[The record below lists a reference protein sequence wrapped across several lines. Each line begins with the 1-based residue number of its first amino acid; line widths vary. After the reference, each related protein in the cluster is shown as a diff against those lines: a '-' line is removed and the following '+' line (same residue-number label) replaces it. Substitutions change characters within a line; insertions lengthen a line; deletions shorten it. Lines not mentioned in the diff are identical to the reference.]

1 MKRNFLII
9 TVLFMSVMAYA
20 QKQELREASRS
31 INNKDFNQAKQALSK
46 IDSQIASQDASTQAE
61 YYLYKGQAYLGA
73 AGNREE
79 DLLLAADAFKKVIE
93 LESSGKQRHTK
104 QAQEEVQGLLV
115 RLVNTAIQDQNAQ
128 KFSAASKKLYA
139 GYTISKVDT
148 VYLYFAATNAMNAQ
162 EYDNAMK
169 YYEELLDLGYTG
181 IELEYVATDKET
193 GEEEVFSS
201 KEEQNLRMMS
211 GQYVKP
217 MERMSES
224 RRPSIIR
231 DLGLIYVDKGKIDE
245 AKQLIAEARRE
256 DPGDVALIKAEANI
270 ALQMDDMKT
279 YNKLMQQVID
289 SDPENPELYYN
300 LGVSSASIGDAEN
313 ARKYYEQALKLDPN
327 YQNAKVNLA
336 VLILDQEESI
346 IEEMNSLGTSA
357 ADNKR
362 YDQLRDQRDQM
373 YREAIPYL
381 ESALEN
387 KKDDLNIMRTLMN
400 IYSILAED
408 AKFKSMKERIE
419 AIEN

>member
-1 MKRNFLII
+1 
-9 TVLFMSVMAYA
+9 MAYA

-46 IDSQIASQDASTQAE
+46 IESQIASQDSSTQAE

-224 RRPSIIR
+224 RRPTIIR